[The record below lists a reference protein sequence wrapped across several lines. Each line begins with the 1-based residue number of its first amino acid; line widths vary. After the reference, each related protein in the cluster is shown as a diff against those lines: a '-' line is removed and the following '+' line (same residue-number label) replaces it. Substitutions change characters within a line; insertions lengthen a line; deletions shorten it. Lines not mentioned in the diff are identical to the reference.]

1 MKKMPRLCG
10 AFFESG
16 PEADDSE
23 DAQGF
28 MNCGNKG
35 GTLCKKWNACKIK
48 IRRNNCGPFA

>member
-1 MKKMPRLCG
+1 MKKMPRVCG

-23 DAQGF
+23 DTQGF

-35 GTLCKKWNACKIK
+35 GTLCKK
-48 IRRNNCGPFA
+48 